1 MAQILIEYVDVAICA
16 SLLLAVS
23 VERHLTILNVCRV
36 GCWLIF
42 VVIKLLLGVGI
53 ELLQEGHVIQL
64 FLEVAAVGGYR
75 DLARE
80 VLAVKRRMP
89 RGNGV
94 L

>member
-1 MAQILIEYVDVAICA
+1 M
-16 SLLLAVS
+16 
-23 VERHLTILNVCRV
+23 
-36 GCWLIF
+36 IF